1 MKVYKLVRMHK
12 DGNCYPL
19 FIDAKQPFTFNQK
32 MHCKYVPTKGFAPRS
47 VDDNQTGG
55 WHCCFQPVAPHLSE
69 TLKTGEERVWIEC
82 EAEGKTKTYK
92 RPFKQGGEWILV
104 ETITPLRIVPWPEV
118 RKMQAEFNEKNNI
131 PYIYRLD
138 HVTEPETRLE
148 ITLMPD
154 RTKMTVGFYRNGK
167 RMLCSDI
174 QVKVDTKHNFL
185 PEDLILDIREAFK
198 GYPVFTS
205 ADGMYCWTRE

>member
-118 RKMQAEFNEKNNI
+118 KKMQAEFNEKNGI
-131 PYIYRLD
+131 PYVYRIN
-138 HVTEPETRLE
+138 HVTIPDTYLQ
-148 ITLMPD
+148 ITVNPD
-154 RTKMTVGFYRNGK
+154 RKDMVVGFHLRRK
-167 RMLCSDI
+167 LVLSAW
-174 QVKVDTKHNFL
+174 VKVTTDMLHSVW
-185 PEDLILDIREAFK
+185 PEDLMTDIRK
-198 GYPVFTS
+198 GFDDYKEFTS
-205 ADGMYCWTRE
+205 VDGLYCWTRD